1 MEGLVIMEILKG
13 MDFEIKNSAVSL
25 GKFDGIHLG
34 HRLLLNEVL
43 GHKELINLASIFSIR
58 NFSIKSSGSI
68 FLVSSLNGNKTVL
81 FMPISSRT
89 IFFSSHE

>member
-34 HRLLLNEVL
+34 TTLHIPSYLPSRANVC
-43 GHKELINLASIFSIR
+43 
-58 NFSIKSSGSI
+58 SGADS
-68 FLVSSLNGNKTVL
+68 
-81 FMPISSRT
+81 
-89 IFFSSHE
+89 